1 MARIA
6 HGGAAAIVLAANRPG
21 MIGLLRMRGLGS
33 SSCLGGGSSR
43 GFLRSAF
50 QKPRSR
56 DRAGEA
62 AWRRF
67 CVRAADVSGPG
78 SVDSLIAGM
87 QSKIQE
93 QLNAQEV
100 TVKDAYGDG
109 RHVSIE
115 VVAEVFEG
123 QSQVNRQR
131 MVYKAI
137 WEELQNAV
145 HAVDQLKTKTPAEA
159 KS

>member
-43 GFLRSAF
+43 GFLRSAL

-67 CVRAADVSGPG
+67 C
-78 SVDSLIAGM
+78 
-87 QSKIQE
+87 IQE